1 MNELLELLK
10 SAAPAL
16 ATAVAG
22 PLGGLAVKAIAD
34 KLGVSETVEAVTQA
48 LKADPA
54 AAAKLAEID
63 IKQFELHNTN
73 TANARDMNAKIQE
86 STAASWLAKNVA
98 YVIDVLIVG
107 GALFMTFIIFFKG
120 VPDANKAMAF
130 TALGSLWT
138 LAGTVL
144 NFHRGSS
151 QGSKDKADEIQ
162 KLKDMK

>member
-1 MNELLELLK
+1 MNELLSLLK
-10 SAAPAL
+10 GVAPAL

-22 PLGGLAVKAIAD
+22 PLGGLAVKTIAD
-34 KLGVSETVEAVTQA
+34 KLGVSDTVEAVTQA
-48 LKADPA
+48 LNADPA

-63 IKQFELHNTN
+63 LKQFELHNAN
-73 TANARDMNAKIQE
+73 TDSARDMNAKIQE

-144 NFHRGSS
+144 NFHRGTS
-151 QGSKDKADEIQ
+151 QGSKDKSIDIQ
-162 KLKDMK
+162 KLMDQK

>member
-1 MNELLELLK
+1 M
-10 SAAPAL
+10 
-16 ATAVAG
+16 AVR
-22 PLGGLAVKAIAD
+22 AIAE
-34 KLGVSETVEAVTQA
+34 KLGVEESVEAVTQA
-48 LKADPA
+48 IQAHPE

-63 IKQFELHNTN
+63 LKQFELHNAN

-86 STAASWLAKNVA
+86 SSVASVLAKNVA
-98 YVIDVLIVG
+98 YIIDMMIVG

-120 VPDANKAMAF
+120 VPDANKALAY

-162 KLKDMK
+162 KLKEQQ

>member
-1 MNELLELLK
+1 MNELLDFLK

-16 ATAVAG
+16 ATVVAG
-22 PLGGLAVKAIAD
+22 PLGGMAVTAIAE
-34 KLGVSETVEAVTQA
+34 KLGVSDTVEAVTQA

-63 IKQFELHNTN
+63 LKRFELHNANTN
-73 TANARDMNAKIQE
+73 SARDMNAKVQE
-86 STAASWLAKNVA
+86 SAAASFLAKNVA